1 MITFMYHNKRT
12 PNLPFTMSGLYL
24 RWFRNDRLHAVNI
37 LSNNTVCI
45 RIINI
50 IRTGSTI
57 IPGRNQYSNFPT
69 LQRDVLREKLC
80 LIPREH
86 HYWLQKYP

>member
-1 MITFMYHNKRT
+1 MITFVYHNKRT

-24 RWFRNDRLHAVNI
+24 RWFRNDRLHAVNR

-45 RIINI
+45 RIINL

-57 IPGRNQYSNFPT
+57 IQGSNQSSNFPT
-69 LQRDVLREKLC
+69 LQMDLLGKKFCLILRENYC
-80 LIPREH
+80 
-86 HYWLQKYP
+86 WLQRDP